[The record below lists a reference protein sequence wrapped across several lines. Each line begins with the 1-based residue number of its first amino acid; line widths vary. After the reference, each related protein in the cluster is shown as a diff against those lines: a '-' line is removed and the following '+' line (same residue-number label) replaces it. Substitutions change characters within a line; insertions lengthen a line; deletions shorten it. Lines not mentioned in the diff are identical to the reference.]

1 MAFQR
6 LLCCWHGGLFVW
18 NFFLGILHRK
28 ALALLELTDSDGFY
42 TIRTLFVEEILGKTE
57 RKSEKV
63 FQTRFQS
70 SMYTR
75 TLFFIKNVLC

>member
-28 ALALLELTDSDGFY
+28 ALALLEIDGF
-42 TIRTLFVEEILGKTE
+42 
-57 RKSEKV
+57 
-63 FQTRFQS
+63 
-70 SMYTR
+70 
-75 TLFFIKNVLC
+75 